1 MRSSLWAAGSM
12 PSNSDSELSAAAA
25 DNVVA
30 FEVDEAGGTWAPGW
44 GVVVIGL
51 AQEHADL
58 CAVPR
63 ARGPGCVQHSDVPAD
78 PDVALAVTGHRSS
91 PRAGWRPT
99 CPPSSPGRS
108 PPHGSCRSCLAAPRP
123 AGTTHQPAG
132 GASGPFVM
140 EILLTAILVGVIL
153 AAGSTACATEVRA
166 GASRDQEGLM
176 PGARC
181 WPSISGLVNRSK
193 RLARKIQPEV
203 AYSALTLSAYPSRQ
217 LPSTRPRRAISY
229 GEKSRTLSRGVSADH
244 PSRIHHWR

>member
-1 MRSSLWAAGSM
+1 M

-78 PDVALAVTGHRSS
+78 PDVALAVTGQRSQATGL
-91 PRAGWRPT
+91 PRGLGGAPPARPVRRGDRRRMDLAGHVWPRR
-99 CPPSSPGRS
+99 GRREL
-108 PPHGSCRSCLAAPRP
+108 P
-123 AGTTHQPAG
+123 HQPAG

-140 EILLTAILVGVIL
+140 EILLTAILVRVIL